1 MTIPYDMPTDYG
13 AVGALWV
20 KGIGVLHGPLEPG
33 MHVLHLQESSDAFM
47 GGYSNTWNITVE

>member
-1 MTIPYDMPTDYG
+1 MPTDYG